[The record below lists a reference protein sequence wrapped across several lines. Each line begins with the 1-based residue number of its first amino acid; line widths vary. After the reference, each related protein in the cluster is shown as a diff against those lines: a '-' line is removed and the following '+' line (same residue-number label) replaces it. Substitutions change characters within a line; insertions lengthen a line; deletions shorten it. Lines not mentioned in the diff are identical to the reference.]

1 MKHTLIT
8 ALLVALLVIAV
19 SIPPIFAADDSPP
32 TGPEI
37 LRLVRLSNALQNYK
51 LTGTLRDDRSGRS
64 EAFTL
69 NMEQNIMRFRFSN
82 PSLIVHLD
90 QTTNP
95 ASLKTVQPGGSGAV
109 PLSQYGE
116 KVRGFAMNYE
126 DLSMRFLYWP
136 GAKLLGEE
144 SYKTQKCWKVRV
156 TSPDSATPYGTVD
169 LWVHQASGGMAK
181 MDAFDLQGRL
191 VKHFEVGKIQKVDGA
206 TILKEMKIESYPPG
220 SSKSDG
226 RTYMTL
232 DNPERN

>member
-1 MKHTLIT
+1 MKILSLT
-8 ALLVALLVIAV
+8 ALLAIAALV
-19 SIPPIFAADDSPP
+19 SPIHAADDPPP
-32 TGPEI
+32 TGEEI

-51 LTGTLRDDRSGRS
+51 LTGSLRDDKSGRS

-82 PSLIVHLD
+82 PNLIVHLD
-90 QTTNP
+90 QNTTP
-95 ASLKTVQPGGSGAV
+95 ASLKLVQAGGGGAV
-109 PLSQYGE
+109 PLSKYGE
-116 KVRGFAMNYE
+116 KVRGFAINYE

-181 MDAFDLQGRL
+181 MDAYDLQGKH
-191 VKHFEVGKIQKVDGA
+191 VKRFEVGKVQKVDGT

-232 DNPERN
+232 DNPQRN

>member
-1 MKHTLIT
+1 MKNHLLL
-8 ALLVALLVIAV
+8 ALVAFSSLASPLI
-19 SIPPIFAADDSPP
+19 AADDPPP
-32 TGPEI
+32 TGEEI
-37 LRLVRLSNALQNYK
+37 LKLVRLSNALQNYK
-51 LTGTLRDDRSGRS
+51 LTGSLRDSSSGKS

-82 PSLIVHLD
+82 PNLIVHLD
-90 QTTNP
+90 QTTTP

-109 PLSQYGE
+109 PLSKYGE
-116 KVRGFAMNYE
+116 KVRGFAINYE

-144 SYKTQKCWKVRV
+144 SFKTQKCWKVRV
-156 TSPDSATPYGTVD
+156 SSPDSATPYGTVD

-181 MDAFDLQGRL
+181 MEAFDLKGKLAKR
-191 VKHFEVGKIQKVDGA
+191 FEVGKIQKVDGA
-206 TILKEMKIESYPPG
+206 TILKEMKIESYSAG
-220 SSKSDG
+220 SSKSDA

>member
-1 MKHTLIT
+1 MKARRFVFSI
-8 ALLVALLVIAV
+8 VAFSA
-19 SIPPIFAADDSPP
+19 FASFVRAEDAPP
-32 TGPEI
+32 TGEEI

-51 LTGTLRDDRSGRS
+51 LTGTLRDDKSGRAES
-64 EAFTL
+64 FTL

-82 PSLIVHLD
+82 PNQIVHLD
-90 QTTNP
+90 MTTKP
-95 ASLKTVQPGGSGAV
+95 ATLKSVQAGGSAAV
-109 PLSQYGE
+109 PLAKYGE

-144 SYKTQKCWKVRV
+144 RYKTQKCWKVRV

-181 MDAFDLQGRL
+181 MEAYDLQGKK
-191 VKHFEVGKIQKVDGA
+191 VKLFEVSSIQKVDGA
-206 TILKEMKIESYPPG
+206 TILREMKVESYPPG
-220 SSKSDG
+220 GSKSDG

-232 DNPERN
+232 DNPQKN

>member
-1 MKHTLIT
+1 MKTRLLSAFLAFASLAT
-8 ALLVALLVIAV
+8 AT
-19 SIPPIFAADDSPP
+19 AADDPPP
-32 TGPEI
+32 TGEEI

-51 LTGTLRDDRSGRS
+51 LTGSLRDSSSGKS
-64 EAFTL
+64 DAFTL

-82 PSLIVHLD
+82 PNFIVHLD
-90 QTTNP
+90 QTTTP
-95 ASLKTVQPGGSGAV
+95 ASLKTVQAGGSGAV
-109 PLSQYGE
+109 PLSKYGE
-116 KVRGFAMNYE
+116 RVRGFAINYE
-126 DLSMRFLYWP
+126 DLSMCFLYWP

-181 MDAFDLQGRL
+181 MEAYDLQGKLAKR
-191 VKHFEVGKIQKVDGA
+191 FEVGKIQKVDGA
-206 TILKEMKIESYPPG
+206 TILKEMKIESYSPG

>member
-1 MKHTLIT
+1 MKTRLLSAFLAFASLAT
-8 ALLVALLVIAV
+8 AT
-19 SIPPIFAADDSPP
+19 AADDPPP
-32 TGPEI
+32 TGEEI

-51 LTGTLRDDRSGRS
+51 LTGSLRDSSSGKS
-64 EAFTL
+64 DAFTL

-82 PSLIVHLD
+82 PNFIVHLD
-90 QTTNP
+90 QTTTP
-95 ASLKTVQPGGSGAV
+95 ASLKTVQAGGSGAV
-109 PLSQYGE
+109 PLSKYGE
-116 KVRGFAMNYE
+116 RVRGFAINYE

-181 MDAFDLQGRL
+181 MEAYDLQGKLAKR
-191 VKHFEVGKIQKVDGA
+191 FEVAKIQKVDGA
-206 TILKEMKIESYPPG
+206 TILKEMKIESYSPG

-226 RTYMTL
+226 RTYMPL

>member
-1 MKHTLIT
+1 MTTRLFSLLLALTLPAFT
-8 ALLVALLVIAV
+8 ARAED
-19 SIPPIFAADDSPP
+19 PPP
-32 TGPEI
+32 TGDEI

-51 LTGTLRDDRSGRS
+51 LTGGLRDDKSGRS
-64 EAFTL
+64 ESFTL

-82 PSLIVHLD
+82 PNLIVHLD
-90 QTTNP
+90 QNTTP
-95 ASLKTVQPGGSGAV
+95 ASLKIVQAGGSGAV
-109 PLSQYGE
+109 PLAQYGE

-156 TSPDSATPYGTVD
+156 LSPDRATPYGTVD
-169 LWVHQASGGMAK
+169 LWVHQASGGIAK
-181 MDAFDLQGRL
+181 MDAYDFQGKQ
-191 VKHFEVGKIQKVDGA
+191 VKHFEVGKIQKVDGT
-206 TILKEMKIESYPPG
+206 TILKEMKIESFPPG
-220 SSKSDG
+220 STKSDG